1 MSNEE
6 LAVAIQAGERDKLP
20 ELWKQVKDFISMQAG
35 KYARAS
41 NGYGGVTQEDLTQ
54 CGYLALVTAV
64 NTFSPDKGNFISWL
78 AMALK
83 TAFRE
88 ATGHRTSK
96 RDPLD
101 MAISLDTPLDGEDG
115 NTETI
120 GDMQEDHTAAQGF
133 EEAQQ
138 RIWLEQLHSA
148 LEMALQQLPEDEY
161 TVIRARYYE
170 GRTRREIGPKARQ
183 IEERALKYLRRP
195 YVQQWLREFV
205 EERTPYFLHVGVTS
219 FKSSGISAVEKI
231 VFERGRLQDQWV
243 GSMSEKSRLR
253 DERRKR
259 HESLR

>member
-6 LAVAIQAGERDKLP
+6 LAVAIQAGKRDKLP
-20 ELWKQVKDFISMQAG
+20 ELWEQVKDFISMQAG

-54 CGYLALVTAV
+54 CGYLALVAAV

-115 NTETI
+115 STETI
-120 GDMQEDHTAAQGF
+120 GDMQEDSMAGQAF
-133 EEAQQ
+133 EDVQEKV
-138 RIWLEQLHSA
+138 WVEQLHNA
-148 LEMALQQLPEDEY
+148 LETALEQIPEDEQAI
-161 TVIRARYYE
+161 IRARYYE
-170 GRTRREIGPKARQ
+170 GKTRREIGPKARQ